1 MYIILDTHL
10 SCTQY
15 LYHTCQ
21 KLSLKDNGSSSSSQY
36 PRSTSLKIEVI
47 STSIM
52 SNSTISA
59 SLYHSQQ
66 YQSVKEK
73 LPNHYIYLF
82 PSRKF
87 IQQKSSA
94 VCSWTKFDPLFLCH
108 YPFYYNPNFTDHLM
122 GRLFYIAIFS
132 IVLKFKNTENNTNT
146 IMSFKHDEFD
156 CV

>member
-15 LYHTCQ
+15 LYHTCR

-87 IQQKSSA
+87 IQENQVQSVA
-94 VCSWTKFDPLFLCH
+94 GLNMNIPLCH
-108 YPFYYNPNFTDHLM
+108 FPFLLQLKLYCSFH
-122 GRLFYIAIFS
+122 GRLFYITILS
-132 IVLKFKNTENNTNT
+132 IVLTKIRIQKT
-146 IMSFKHDEFD
+146 IQIQL
-156 CV
+156 

>member
-1 MYIILDTHL
+1 
-10 SCTQY
+10 
-15 LYHTCQ
+15 
-21 KLSLKDNGSSSSSQY
+21 
-36 PRSTSLKIEVI
+36 
-47 STSIM
+47 M
-52 SNSTISA
+52 SNPTISA

-94 VCSWTKFDPLFLCH
+94 VCSWTKYEHPIVSFPFLLQPKLYCSFH
-108 YPFYYNPNFTDHLM
+108 
-122 GRLFYIAIFS
+122 GRLFYIAILS

-146 IMSFKHDEFD
+146 ILSSNTMNLTACDRHSFSLPQSKFHLLVQKSTGTCDILH
-156 CV
+156 

>member
-1 MYIILDTHL
+1 MNLAFSSSILDL
-10 SCTQY
+10 RYQNRSNQY
-15 LYHTCQ
+15 F
-21 KLSLKDNGSSSSSQY
+21 
-36 PRSTSLKIEVI
+36 
-47 STSIM
+47 M
-52 SNSTISA
+52 SNSAISA

-94 VCSWTKFDPLFLCH
+94 VCSWTKYEHSFVSSPFLLQPKLYFSFH
-108 YPFYYNPNFTDHLM
+108 
-122 GRLFYIAIFS
+122 GRLFYIAILS

-156 CV
+156 CVLSEIALVHWSHQMPLLVQKSTGACDILH